1 MNDEQLLRY
10 SRHINLPAIG
20 YEGQERLAQS
30 SCLIVG
36 LGGLGSAASL
46 YLAASGIG
54 RLWVADDDEVEL
66 SNLQRQLLFNAD
78 DLGLAKAEVGS
89 RSLRRLNG
97 DIAVEPVALRL
108 DDDNLGEFVG
118 RVDVVVDGCDNF
130 ATRYAVN
137 RACAAAGKPLVSGA
151 AIRMEG
157 QVSVYPLD
165 RGGPCYNCL
174 YARADQAPAESCSE
188 SGVFAPIVGL
198 VGSIQAAEA
207 IKTLVGAGDCLHGR
221 LLLIDMERAEFQQM
235 KFDRDPQCTV
245 CSQAAKRA

>member
-10 SRHINLPAIG
+10 SRHINLPALG
-20 YEGQERLAQS
+20 YEGQERLCRS

-46 YLAASGIG
+46 YLAASGVG
-54 RLWVADDDEVEL
+54 RLWVADDDEVEW
-66 SNLQRQLLFNAD
+66 SNLQRQLLYNAGD
-78 DLGLAKAEVGS
+78 IGLSKAEAGR
-89 RSLRRLNG
+89 RSLLRLNG
-97 DIAVEPVALRL
+97 EIAVESVAYRL
-108 DDDNLGEFVG
+108 DEDNLPALVE
-118 RVDVVVDGCDNF
+118 RVDVVVDGSDNF

-137 RACAAAGKPLVSGA
+137 RACADVGKPLVSGA

-165 RGGPCYNCL
+165 GGGPCYNCL
-174 YARADQAPAESCSE
+174 YARADQTPAESCSE

-207 IKTLVGAGDCLHGR
+207 IKTLAGIGDCLHGR
-221 LLLIDMERAEFQQM
+221 LLLIDMERSEFQEM
-235 KFDRDPQCTV
+235 KFGRDPQCSV
-245 CSQAAKRA
+245 CGEAAKRA

>member
-20 YEGQERLAQS
+20 YEGQERLGQS

-46 YLAASGIG
+46 YLAASGVG
-54 RLWVADDDEVEL
+54 RLWVADDDEVEW
-66 SNLQRQLLFNAD
+66 SNLQRQLLFSAD
-78 DLGLAKAEVGS
+78 DIGLAKVEAGS
-89 RSLRRLNG
+89 RSLRRLNSG
-97 DIAVEPVALRL
+97 IAIEPVAQRL
-108 DDDNLGEFVG
+108 DDDNLPELVE

-157 QVSVYPLD
+157 QVSVYPLND
-165 RGGPCYNCL
+165 GGPCYNCL
-174 YARADQAPAESCSE
+174 YAKADQAPAESCSD

-207 IKTLVGAGDCLHGR
+207 IKTLIGIGDCLHGR
-221 LLLIDMERAEFQQM
+221 LLLIDMERSEFQEM
-235 KFDRDPQCTV
+235 KFGRDPQCQV
-245 CSQAAKRA
+245 CREAASRA